1 MVICDEPGFVFI
13 HVQKSA
19 GTSIKGALA
28 YYDLMRQ
35 GARVDSAKRAAW
47 IAAKNLPESVLDLP
61 THATALQVQ
70 TCIGAERFD
79 SLFSFAVVRNPW
91 DRELSW
97 YTYNLQLAA
106 GPDHDKIKPYKD
118 FNDYVRRYLDTH
130 GTLLAPSPQSRHL
143 NDRAGAQLVDR
154 VLKYETLQEDFA
166 AVVEALSLE
175 GIELDHFNQSYHA
188 PWTEAYTR
196 ETFDLVKPRAQADAE
211 AYGYP
216 DDASAYGIA

>member
-1 MVICDEPGFVFI
+1 MVICDDPAFVFI

-35 GARVDSAKRAAW
+35 GERVDPGKRADW
-47 IAAKNLPESVLDLP
+47 IAPKNFPEPVLELP

-70 TCIGAERFD
+70 QCIGATRFAE
-79 SLFSFAVVRNPW
+79 LFSFAVVRNPW

-97 YTYNLQLAA
+97 YTYNLQLEA
-106 GPDHDKIKPYKD
+106 GPDHAKVTPYKD
-118 FNDYVRRYLDTH
+118 FNDYVRRYLEEH

-143 NDRAGAQLVDR
+143 NDRDGTQLVDR
-154 VLKYETLQEDFA
+154 VLKYENLHEEFS
-166 AVVEALSLE
+166 AVVEEQSLE
-175 GIELDHFNQSYHA
+175 GVELDHFNQSYHA

-216 DDASAYGIA
+216 DEASAYGIS